1 MESFESVLNSLR
13 DEIANSQST
22 YKKMLEEKEK
32 LINELKE

>member
-22 YKKMLEEKEK
+22 YKKMLEEKDNT
-32 LINELKE
+32 INELKD